1 MTKMWDMHILTR
13 ILIGRPAD
21 FAQCNLFISGMF
33 QVIEE
38 GEEASIKF
46 YNDWVEE
53 VKRTVPEDRLLIF
66 SVKEGW
72 EPLCKFLELPI
83 PEQPFPRTN
92 DSNFIQNLV
101 QSGKLQAYL
110 TFLGLPTLLGIIVY
124 FYKETIS
131 KWLGSFF

>member
-1 MTKMWDMHILTR
+1 MWNMYILTG
-13 ILIGRPAD
+13 ILIGKPAD

-110 TFLGLPTLLGIIVY
+110 AFLGLPTLLGIIIY
-124 FYKETIS
+124 FYKEAIS
-131 KWLGSFF
+131 KWFGSFF

>member
-1 MTKMWDMHILTR
+1 
-13 ILIGRPAD
+13 
-21 FAQCNLFISGMF
+21 MF

-131 KWLGSFF
+131 EWLGSFF